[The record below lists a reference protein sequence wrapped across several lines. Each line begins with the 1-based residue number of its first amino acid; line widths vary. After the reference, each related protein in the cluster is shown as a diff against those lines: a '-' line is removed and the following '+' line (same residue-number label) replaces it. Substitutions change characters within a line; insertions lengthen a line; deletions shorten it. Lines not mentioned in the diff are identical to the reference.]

1 MKKISLLCG
10 VLLLIVAII
19 WAAIDVRKMDSSSMK
34 PSVNP
39 GDFVICTPWF
49 SKTHLKS
56 GDLII
61 VNLKTPGGQ
70 AMTIRRFSDYRDGGM
85 AAWLT
90 ADAPNGIDSK
100 QIGNIPITDISSKV
114 LTVIR

>member
-1 MKKISLLCG
+1 MKKILFLCI
-10 VLLLIVAII
+10 VLLLLVAII

-34 PSVNP
+34 PAMNP

-56 GDLII
+56 GDLVI
-61 VNLKTPGGQ
+61 VNLKTPDGQ
-70 AMTIRRFSDYRDGGM
+70 AMTIRRFSDYRDGGVT
-85 AAWLT
+85 AWLT

-100 QIGNIPITDISSKV
+100 QVGNIPISDISSKV
-114 LTVIR
+114 LTVIP